1 MGWDMA
7 SSLTFTTVATLPRSV
22 GNVPFSHA
30 WSAAVSGPV
39 VRAAT
44 RETTVTLVLV
54 PSGVARLMACWL
66 GALAGRKELL
76 LPCAALARDGSAF
89 GITRAAAIQ
98 KMTIGQRKLTANRA
112 IALKMSSAC
121 TGTEYRQGRVHRR
134 TRPRL

>member
-66 GALAGRKELL
+66 GALAGRKALL
-76 LPCAALARDGSAF
+76 LPCAALASEGSAF
-89 GITRAAAIQ
+89 GMRTAAAIQ
-98 KMTIGQRKLTANRA
+98 KITIGQRNLTANRP
-112 IALKMSSAC
+112 IARNMSSTC
-121 TGTEYRQGRVHRR
+121 TGTEYRRG
-134 TRPRL
+134 